1 MASDA
6 DASKLDPTAPKRAD
20 LDPTAP
26 KRAGLRL
33 APVEEFSRL
42 TGLDPRLLAM
52 LLALVVIWV
61 VLDLWTGGLFL
72 TPRNLFNLAV
82 QGSAVGIMATGMVFV
97 IVARHID
104 LSVGSVLGFVGMFM
118 AFLQVEV
125 FTLGAAWNWPLSIA
139 LGLALGA
146 LVGLWQGLWVAY
158 GGVPAFVVTLGGL
171 LIFRGA
177 AFEVTDGRTVAPLDP
192 VYQLLGGGVDGS
204 IGATASW
211 ALGLV
216 AVAAVAF
223 FAIKARSKRLRYG
236 FPVKP
241 LWAEVAMIAAWS
253 ALILGFVMVMNAY
266 EKPRSDIARGIPVPV
281 LILLAVVVVMTFVS
295 RFTKFGRYVF
305 AMGGNPEAAALSGI
319 NVKRTTV
326 MIFVVMGVL
335 SAVAAVV
342 TTARLNAGTNS
353 MGTLAELSVIAAAV
367 IGGTSLAGGLGT
379 VPGAILGAVVM
390 QSLDNG
396 MVLIGVSSSMRS
408 IVIGL
413 VLIAAVWFDVVY
425 NRHRR

>member
-1 MASDA
+1 MASHVEA
-6 DASKLDPTAPKRAD
+6 KEVEPEVAAPTA
-20 LDPTAP
+20 
-26 KRAGLRL
+26 LRL
-33 APVEEFSRL
+33 GPVERFSRL
-42 TGLDPRLLAM
+42 TGLDTRLLAM
-52 LLALVVIWV
+52 LAALVVIWL
-61 VLDLWTGGLFL
+61 VLDFLSSGLFL

-82 QGSAVGIMATGMVFV
+82 QGSAVGIMATGMVMV

-104 LSVGSVLGFVGMFM
+104 LSVGSVLGFVGMSI

-125 FTLGAAWNWPLSIA
+125 FPLGAAWNWPLTIVA
-139 LGLALGA
+139 GLALGA
-146 LVGLWQGLWVAY
+146 LVGLWQGAWVAY

-171 LIFRGA
+171 LIFRGG
-177 AFEVTDGRTVAPLDP
+177 AFEITDGRTVAPLDP

-204 IGATASW
+204 IGATPSW
-211 ALGLV
+211 VLGLI

-223 FAIKARSKRLRYG
+223 FSLRVRAKRARFG

-241 LWAEVAMIAAWS
+241 LWAEIAMICAWS
-253 ALILGFVMVMNAY
+253 ALIIGFVMVMNAY
-266 EKPRSDIARGIPVPV
+266 TKPRSDIPRGIPVPV
-281 LILLAVVVVMTFVS
+281 LILLAVVIVMTFIA
-295 RFTKFGRYVF
+295 RFTTFGRYVF

-326 MIFVVMGVL
+326 MIFVVMGML
-335 SAVAAVV
+335 CAIAAVV

-353 MGTLAELSVIAAAV
+353 MGTLAELNVIAAAV

-379 VPGAILGAVVM
+379 IPGAILGAVIM

-396 MVLIGVSSSMRS
+396 MVLLGASSSLRS

-413 VLIAAVWFDVVY
+413 VLVVAVWFDVFY
-425 NRHRR
+425 NRKRR

>member
-1 MASDA
+1 MVSYAESKEA
-6 DASKLDPTAPKRAD
+6 EPEAAASKTS
-20 LDPTAP
+20 
-26 KRAGLRL
+26 RL
-33 APVEEFSRL
+33 GPVEEFSRL
-42 TGLDPRLLAM
+42 TGIDTRMLAM
-52 LLALVVIWV
+52 LAALIAIWII
-61 VLDLWTGGLFL
+61 LDLWTGGLFL

-82 QGSAVGIMATGMVFV
+82 QGSAVGVMATGMVLV

-104 LSVGSVLGFVGMFM
+104 LSVGSVLGFVGMSI

-125 FTLGAAWNWPLSIA
+125 FPLGAAWNWPLTIV
-139 LGLALGA
+139 LGVALGA
-146 LVGLWQGLWVAY
+146 LVGVWQGMWVAY

-177 AFEVTDGRTVAPLDP
+177 AFEITDGRTVAPLDP
-192 VYQLLGGGVDGS
+192 VYQLLGGGIDGS

-211 ALGLV
+211 VLGLV

-223 FAIKARSKRLRYG
+223 FSIKVRSKRARYG
-236 FPVKP
+236 FPLKP
-241 LWAEVAMIAAWS
+241 LWAEIAMICVWS
-253 ALILGFVMVMNAY
+253 ALIIGFVMVMNAY
-266 EKPRSDIARGIPVPV
+266 TKPRSDIPRGIPVPV
-281 LILLAVVVVMTFVS
+281 LILLGVVIIMTFVT
-295 RFTKFGRYVF
+295 RFTTFGRYVF

-326 MIFVVMGVL
+326 MIFVVMGML
-335 SAVAAVV
+335 CAVAAII

-367 IGGTSLAGGLGT
+367 IGGTSLAGGVGT
-379 VPGAILGAVVM
+379 VPGAILGAIVI

-396 MVLIGVSSSMRS
+396 LVLLGVSSSQRS

-413 VLIAAVWFDVVY
+413 VLVAAVWFDVVY

>member
-1 MASDA
+1 MTSDA
-6 DASKLDPTAPKRAD
+6 EASTTGDASPGRAPQ
-20 LDPTAP
+20 
-26 KRAGLRL
+26 RL
-33 APVEEFSRL
+33 GIVGEISRL
-42 TGLDPRLLAM
+42 SGLDTRFLAM
-52 LLALVVIWV
+52 LAALLVIWG
-61 VLDLWTGGLFL
+61 VLHVWTGGLFL

-82 QGSAVGIMATGMVFV
+82 QGSAVGIMATGMVLV

-104 LSVGSVLGFVGMFM
+104 LSVGSVLGFIGMSI

-125 FTLGAAWNWPLSIA
+125 FPLGAAWNWPLTIVI
-139 LGLALGA
+139 GLAIGA
-146 LVGLWQGLWVAY
+146 LVGVWQGMWVAY

-177 AFEVTDGRTVAPLDP
+177 AFEITDGRTVAPLDP
-192 VYQLLGGGVDGS
+192 TYQLLGGGVDGS

-211 ALGLV
+211 ILGLT

-223 FAIKARSKRLRYG
+223 FSIKARKKRGSYG
-236 FPVKP
+236 FPLRP
-241 LWAEVAMIAAWS
+241 LWAEIGMVVLWS
-253 ALILGFVMVMNAY
+253 ALIIGFVMVMNAY
-266 EKPRSDIARGIPVPV
+266 TKPRSDIPRGIPVPV
-281 LILLAVVVVMTFVS
+281 LILLSVVILMAFVA
-295 RFTKFGRYVF
+295 RFTSFGRYVF

-326 MIFVVMGVL
+326 MIFVVMGML
-335 SAVAAVV
+335 CAVAAII

-379 VPGAILGAVVM
+379 VPGAILGAVVI

-396 MVLIGVSSSMRS
+396 LVLLGVSSSQRS

-413 VLIAAVWFDVVY
+413 VLLAAVWFDVVY
-425 NRHRR
+425 NRNRR

>member
-1 MASDA
+1 MATDA
-6 DASKLDPTAPKRAD
+6 DSSKIEAAGRRP
-20 LDPTAP
+20 
-26 KRAGLRL
+26 AGLKL
-33 APVEEFSRL
+33 GIFDDFSRL
-42 TGLDPRLLAM
+42 TGLDTRLLAM
-52 LLALVVIWV
+52 LGAMVVIWI
-61 VLDLWTGGLFL
+61 VLDLMTGGLFL

-82 QGSAVGIMATGMVFV
+82 QGSAVGIMATGMVLV

-104 LSVGSVLGFVGMFM
+104 LSVGSVLGFVGMSI

-125 FTLGAAWNWPLSIA
+125 LPLGAAWNWPLTIVF
-139 LGLALGA
+139 GLALGA
-146 LVGLWQGLWVAY
+146 LVGLWQGLWVAH

-171 LIFRGA
+171 LLFRGG
-177 AFEVTDGRTVAPLDP
+177 AFEITDGRTVAPLDP
-192 VYQLLGGGVDGS
+192 VYQLLGGGIDGS

-211 ALGLV
+211 TLGLI
-216 AVAAVAF
+216 AVAAVVF
-223 FAIKARSKRLRYG
+223 LSVKARAKRARYG

-241 LWAEVAMIAAWS
+241 LWAEIMMICVWS
-253 ALILGFVMVMNAY
+253 ALIIGFVMVMNAY
-266 EKPRSDIARGIPVPV
+266 NKPRSDIPRGIPVPV
-281 LILLAVVVVMTFVS
+281 LILLGVVLAMSFIS
-295 RFTKFGRYVF
+295 RFTTFGRYVF

-335 SAVAAVV
+335 CAIAAVV

-353 MGTLAELSVIAAAV
+353 MGTLAELNVIAAAV
-367 IGGTSLAGGLGT
+367 IGGTSLAGGIGT
-379 VPGAILGAVVM
+379 VPGAILGAVIM

-396 MVLIGVSSSMRS
+396 MVLLGVSSSLRS

-425 NRHRR
+425 NRGKR

>member
-1 MASDA
+1 MTSNVEVGKLETE
-6 DASKLDPTAPKRAD
+6 ASKRGAQR
-20 LDPTAP
+20 
-26 KRAGLRL
+26 R

-42 TGLDPRLLAM
+42 TGLDTRLLAM
-52 LLALVVIWV
+52 LGALVVIWI
-61 VLDLWTGGLFL
+61 VLDILAGGLFL

-82 QGSAVGIMATGMVFV
+82 QGSAVGIMATGMVLV

-104 LSVGSVLGFVGMFM
+104 LSVGSVLGFIGMSI
-118 AFLQVEV
+118 AFLQVEILP
-125 FTLGAAWNWPLSIA
+125 LGAAWNWPLTILA
-139 LGLALGA
+139 GLALGA
-146 LVGLWQGLWVAY
+146 VVGVWQGLWVAY

-171 LIFRGA
+171 LIFRGG
-177 AFEVTDGRTVAPLDP
+177 AFEITDGRTVAPLDP

-216 AVAAVAF
+216 AVAAVVYF
-223 FAIKARSKRLRYG
+223 SVRARGKRARYG
-236 FPVKP
+236 FPLKP
-241 LWAEVAMIAAWS
+241 LWAEVAMICAWS
-253 ALILGFVMVMNAY
+253 AIIIGFVMVMNAY
-266 EKPRSDIARGIPVPV
+266 TKPRSDIPRGIPVPV
-281 LILLAVVVVMTFVS
+281 LILLGVVLIMTFIS

-335 SAVAAVV
+335 CAVAAVV

-353 MGTLAELSVIAAAV
+353 MGTLAELNVIAAAV
-367 IGGTSLAGGLGT
+367 IGGTSLAGGIGT
-379 VPGAILGAVVM
+379 IPGAILGAVIM

-396 MVLIGVSSSMRS
+396 MVLLGVSSSLRS

-413 VLIAAVWFDVVY
+413 VLVAAVWFDVVY
-425 NRHRR
+425 NRNRR

>member
-1 MASDA
+1 
-6 DASKLDPTAPKRAD
+6 
-20 LDPTAP
+20 
-26 KRAGLRL
+26 
-33 APVEEFSRL
+33 
-42 TGLDPRLLAM
+42 
-52 LLALVVIWV
+52 
-61 VLDLWTGGLFL
+61 VL
-72 TPRNLFNLAV
+72 P
-82 QGSAVGIMATGMVFV
+82 
-97 IVARHID
+97 
-104 LSVGSVLGFVGMFM
+104 
-118 AFLQVEV
+118 
-125 FTLGAAWNWPLSIA
+125 LGAAWNWPLTIVFGIG
-139 LGLALGA
+139 LGV
-146 LVGLWQGLWVAY
+146 LVGLWQGVWVAY

-177 AFEVTDGRTVAPLDP
+177 AFEITDGRTVAPLDP
-192 VYQLLGGGVDGS
+192 VYQLLGGGIDGS

-216 AVAAVAF
+216 AVCLLAF
-223 FAIKARSKRLRYG
+223 FTMKARAKRTRYG

-241 LWAEVAMIAAWS
+241 LWAEIMMICAWS
-253 ALILGFVMVMNAY
+253 ALIIGFVMVMNAY
-266 EKPRSDIARGIPVPV
+266 PRPKTFEPRGIPVPV
-281 LILLAVVVVMTFVS
+281 LILLATVVFMTFAA

-335 SAVAAVV
+335 CSIAAVV

-353 MGTLAELSVIAAAV
+353 MGTLAELNVIAAAV

-379 VPGAILGAVVM
+379 IPGAILGAVVM

-396 MVLIGVSSSMRS
+396 MLLLDVSTSTRS
-408 IVIGL
+408 IIIGL

-425 NRHRR
+425 NRGRR

>member
-1 MASDA
+1 
-6 DASKLDPTAPKRAD
+6 
-20 LDPTAP
+20 
-26 KRAGLRL
+26 
-33 APVEEFSRL
+33 
-42 TGLDPRLLAM
+42 
-52 LLALVVIWV
+52 
-61 VLDLWTGGLFL
+61 
-72 TPRNLFNLAV
+72 
-82 QGSAVGIMATGMVFV
+82 MATGMVLV

-104 LSVGSVLGFVGMFM
+104 LSVGSVLGFVGMSI

-125 FTLGAAWNWPLSIA
+125 LPLGAAWNWPLTILA
-139 LGLALGA
+139 GLALGA
-146 LVGLWQGLWVAY
+146 VVGVWQGLWVAY

-177 AFEVTDGRTVAPLDP
+177 AFEITDGRTVAPLDP

-211 ALGLV
+211 ALGLL
-216 AVAAVAF
+216 AVAAVVYF
-223 FAIKARSKRLRYG
+223 SVRARGKRARYG

-241 LWAEVAMIAAWS
+241 LWAELAMICAWS
-253 ALILGFVMVMNAY
+253 AIIIGFVMVMNAY
-266 EKPRSDIARGIPVPV
+266 TKPRSDIPRGIPVPV
-281 LILLAVVVVMTFVS
+281 LILLGVVIVMTFIS

-335 SAVAAVV
+335 CAVAAVV
-342 TTARLNAGTNS
+342 TSARLNAGTNS
-353 MGTLAELSVIAAAV
+353 MGTLAELNVIAAAV

-379 VPGAILGAVVM
+379 VPGAILGAVIM

-396 MVLIGVSSSMRS
+396 MVLLGVSSSLRS

-413 VLIAAVWFDVVY
+413 VLVAAVWFDVVY
-425 NRHRR
+425 NRNRR

>member
-1 MASDA
+1 MASEA
-6 DASKLDPTAPKRAD
+6 EAGGAQLSKSAKAKPALGV
-20 LDPTAP
+20 L
-26 KRAGLRL
+26 G
-33 APVEEFSRL
+33 EISRL
-42 TGLDPRLLAM
+42 TGLDSRFLAM
-52 LLALVVIWV
+52 LGALLVIWV

-82 QGSAVGIMATGMVFV
+82 QGSAVGIMATGMVLV

-104 LSVGSVLGFVGMFM
+104 LSVGSVLGFVGMAI

-125 FTLGAAWNWPLSIA
+125 FPLGAAWNWPLTI
-139 LGLALGA
+139 LFGVALGA
-146 LVGLWQGLWVAY
+146 LVGLWQGVWVAY

-177 AFEVTDGRTVAPLDP
+177 AFEITDGRTVAPLDP
-192 VYQLLGGGVDGS
+192 TYQLLGGGIDGS
-204 IGATASW
+204 IGATPSW
-211 ALGLV
+211 ILGCI

-223 FAIKARSKRLRYG
+223 SLIKARNKRARYG
-236 FPVKP
+236 FPLKP
-241 LWAEVAMIAAWS
+241 LWAEIGMILVWS
-253 ALILGFVMVMNAY
+253 ALIIAFVMIMNAY
-266 EKPRSDIARGIPVPV
+266 TKPRSDIPRGIPVPV
-281 LILLAVVVVMTFVS
+281 LILLAVVILMTFVA
-295 RFTKFGRYVF
+295 RFTTFGRYVF

-319 NVKRTTV
+319 NVKRTTI
-326 MIFVVMGVL
+326 MIFVVMGML
-335 SAVAAVV
+335 CAVAAVI

-353 MGTLAELSVIAAAV
+353 MGMLAELNVIAAAV

-379 VPGAILGAVVM
+379 IPGAILGAVVI

-396 MVLIGVSSSMRS
+396 LVLLGVSSSQRS

-425 NRHRR
+425 NKNRR

>member
-1 MASDA
+1 MATDA
-6 DASKLDPTAPKRAD
+6 QSGTREAGRGRPAALKLGFLEA
-20 LDPTAP
+20 
-26 KRAGLRL
+26 
-33 APVEEFSRL
+33 FSRL
-42 TGLDPRLLAM
+42 TGLDSRLLAM
-52 LLALVVIWV
+52 LGAMLVIWL
-61 VLDLWTGGLFL
+61 VLHLMTDGLFL

-82 QGSAVGIMATGMVFV
+82 QGSAVGIMATGMVLV

-104 LSVGSVLGFVGMFM
+104 LSVGSVLGFVGMSI

-125 FTLGAAWNWPLSIA
+125 FPLGAAWNWPLTIL

-177 AFEVTDGRTVAPLDP
+177 AFEITDGRTVAPLDP
-192 VYQLLGGGVDGS
+192 VYQLLGGGIDGS

-211 ALGLV
+211 TLGLI

-223 FAIKARSKRLRYG
+223 FAMKARAKRARFG

-241 LWAEVAMIAAWS
+241 LWAEIMMICVWS
-253 ALILGFVMVMNAY
+253 ALIIGFVLVMNAY
-266 EKPRSDIARGIPVPV
+266 TKPRSDIPRGIPVPV
-281 LILLAVVVVMTFVS
+281 LILLGVVLAMSFLA
-295 RFTKFGRYVF
+295 RFTTFGRYVF

-326 MIFVVMGVL
+326 TIFVVMGIL
-335 SAVAAVV
+335 CAVAAVV

-353 MGTLAELSVIAAAV
+353 MGTLAELNVIAAAV
-367 IGGTSLAGGLGT
+367 IGGTSLAGGIGT
-379 VPGAILGAVVM
+379 VPGAILGAVIM

-396 MVLIGVSSSMRS
+396 MVLLGVSSSLRS

-413 VLIAAVWFDVVY
+413 VLVAAVWFDVVY
-425 NRHRR
+425 NRGKR

>member
-1 MASDA
+1 MTSDVE
-6 DASKLDPTAPKRAD
+6 ASKLETETSKRA
-20 LDPTAP
+20 A
-26 KRAGLRL
+26 LRR

-42 TGLDPRLLAM
+42 TGLDTRLLAM
-52 LLALVVIWV
+52 LGALVVIWI
-61 VLDLWTGGLFL
+61 VLDFLAGGLFL

-82 QGSAVGIMATGMVFV
+82 QGSAVGIMATGMVLV

-104 LSVGSVLGFVGMFM
+104 LSVGSVLGFVGMSI
-118 AFLQVEV
+118 AFLQVEILP
-125 FTLGAAWNWPLSIA
+125 LGAAWNWPLTILA
-139 LGLALGA
+139 GLALGA
-146 LVGLWQGLWVAY
+146 VVGVWQGLWVAY

-177 AFEVTDGRTVAPLDP
+177 AFEITDGRTVAPLDP

-211 ALGLV
+211 ALGLI
-216 AVAAVAF
+216 AVAAVVYF
-223 FAIKARSKRLRYG
+223 SVRARGKRARYG

-241 LWAEVAMIAAWS
+241 LWAEVAMICAWS
-253 ALILGFVMVMNAY
+253 AIIIGFVMVMNAY
-266 EKPRSDIARGIPVPV
+266 TKPRSDIPRGIPVPV
-281 LILLAVVVVMTFVS
+281 LILLGVVIVMTFIS

-335 SAVAAVV
+335 CAVAAVV

-353 MGTLAELSVIAAAV
+353 MGTLAELNVIAAAV

-379 VPGAILGAVVM
+379 IPGAILGAVIM

-396 MVLIGVSSSMRS
+396 MVLLGVSSSLRS

-413 VLIAAVWFDVVY
+413 VLVAAVWFDVVY
-425 NRHRR
+425 NRNRR

>member
-42 TGLDPRLLAM
+42 TGLDTRLLAM

-61 VLDLWTGGLFL
+61 VLDVWTGGLFL

-125 FTLGAAWNWPLSIA
+125 FTLGAGWNWPLSIA
-139 LGLALGA
+139 CGLALGA

-177 AFEVTDGRTVAPLDP
+177 AFEITDGRTVAPLDP

-216 AVAAVAF
+216 AVATIAF

-241 LWAEVAMIAAWS
+241 LWAELAMICAWS
-253 ALILGFVMVMNAY
+253 AIIIGFVMVMNAY
-266 EKPRSDIARGIPVPV
+266 TKPRSDIPRGIPVPV
-281 LILLAVVVVMTFVS
+281 LILLGVVIVMTFIS

-335 SAVAAVV
+335 CAVAAVV
-342 TTARLNAGTNS
+342 TSARLNAGTNS
-353 MGTLAELSVIAAAV
+353 MGTLAELNVIAAAV

-379 VPGAILGAVVM
+379 VPGAILGAVIM

-396 MVLIGVSSSMRS
+396 MVLLGVSSSLRS

-413 VLIAAVWFDVVY
+413 VLVAAVWFDVVY
-425 NRHRR
+425 NRNRR

>member
-6 DASKLDPTAPKRAD
+6 EAGRIDSGNAA
-20 LDPTAP
+20 
-26 KRAGLRL
+26 RAGLRL
-33 APVEEFSRL
+33 GPLEEFSRL
-42 TGLDPRLLAM
+42 TGIDTRMLAM
-52 LLALVVIWV
+52 LAALVAIWI
-61 VLDLWTGGLFL
+61 VLDVWTDGLFL

-82 QGSAVGIMATGMVFV
+82 QGSAVGVMATGMVLV

-104 LSVGSVLGFVGMFM
+104 LSVGSVLGFVGMSI

-125 FTLGAAWNWPLSIA
+125 FPLGATWNWPLTIV

-146 LVGLWQGLWVAY
+146 LVGVWQGLWVAY

-177 AFEVTDGRTVAPLDP
+177 AFEITDGRTVAPLDP
-192 VYQLLGGGVDGS
+192 VYQLLGGGIDGS
-204 IGATASW
+204 IGASASW
-211 ALGLV
+211 VLGLV

-223 FAIKARSKRLRYG
+223 FSIKARSKRGRYG
-236 FPVKP
+236 FPLKP
-241 LWAEVAMIAAWS
+241 LWAELAMICVWS
-253 ALILGFVMVMNAY
+253 ALIIGFVLVMNAY
-266 EKPRSDIARGIPVPV
+266 TKPRSDIPRGIPVPV
-281 LILLAVVVVMTFVS
+281 LILLGVVLVMTFVS
-295 RFTKFGRYVF
+295 RFTTFGRYVF

-326 MIFVVMGVL
+326 MIFVVMGML
-335 SAVAAVV
+335 CAVAAII

-367 IGGTSLAGGLGT
+367 IGGTSLAGGIGT
-379 VPGAILGAVVM
+379 VPGAILGAVII

-396 MVLIGVSSSMRS
+396 LVLLGVSSSQRS
-408 IVIGL
+408 ITIGL
-413 VLIAAVWFDVVY
+413 VLLAAVWFDVVY
-425 NRHRR
+425 NRRRR

>member
-6 DASKLDPTAPKRAD
+6 EAGRIESGKAAL
-20 LDPTAP
+20 
-26 KRAGLRL
+26 AGLRL
-33 APVEEFSRL
+33 GPLETFSRL
-42 TGLDPRLLAM
+42 TGLDTRMLAM
-52 LLALVVIWV
+52 LAALIVIWI
-61 VLDLWTGGLFL
+61 VLDIWTGGLFL

-82 QGSAVGIMATGMVFV
+82 QGSAVGIMATGMVLV

-104 LSVGSVLGFVGMFM
+104 LSVGSVLGFVGMSI

-125 FTLGAAWNWPLSIA
+125 FPLGAAWNWPLTIV

-146 LVGLWQGLWVAY
+146 VVGLWQGLWVAY

-177 AFEVTDGRTVAPLDP
+177 AFEITDGRTVAPLDP

-211 ALGLV
+211 ALGLA
-216 AVAAVAF
+216 AVAAVVF
-223 FAIKARSKRLRYG
+223 FSLAARAKRARYG

-241 LWAEVAMIAAWS
+241 LWAEIAMICVWS
-253 ALILGFVMVMNAY
+253 ALIIGFVMVMNAY
-266 EKPRSDIARGIPVPV
+266 TKPRSDIPRGIPVPV
-281 LILLAVVVVMTFVS
+281 LILLGVVLVMTFVS
-295 RFTKFGRYVF
+295 RFTTFGRYVF

-335 SAVAAVV
+335 CAVAAVV

-379 VPGAILGAVVM
+379 VPGAILGAIVI

-396 MVLIGVSSSMRS
+396 LVLLGVSSSQRS
-408 IVIGL
+408 ITIGL
-413 VLIAAVWFDVVY
+413 VLVAAVWFDVVY
-425 NRHRR
+425 NRRRR

>member
-1 MASDA
+1 MASETDA
-6 DASKLDPTAPKRAD
+6 AKLQTA
-20 LDPTAP
+20 
-26 KRAGLRL
+26 AGQRRGAGL
-33 APVEEFSRL
+33 APVEAFARL
-42 TGLDPRLLAM
+42 TGLDTRLLAM
-52 LLALVVIWV
+52 LAALIVIWI

-104 LSVGSVLGFVGMFM
+104 LSVGSVLGFVGMVI
-118 AFLQVEV
+118 AYLQVEV

-139 LGLALGA
+139 CGLALGA

-177 AFEVTDGRTVAPLDP
+177 AFEITDGRTVAPLDP
-192 VYQLLGGGVDGS
+192 TYQLLGGGVDGS

-211 ALGLV
+211 ALGLI
-216 AVAAVAF
+216 AVALLAF
-223 FAIKARSKRLRYG
+223 FITRTRARRLRYG

-241 LWAEVAMIAAWS
+241 LWAEVMMIVAWS
-253 ALILGFVMVMNAY
+253 VLILGFVMVMNAY
-266 EKPRSDIARGIPVPV
+266 PKPRSLEPRGIPIPV
-281 LILLAVVVVMTFVS
+281 LILLAVVIVMTFIA
-295 RFTKFGRYVF
+295 RFTPFGRYVF
-305 AMGGNPEAAALSGI
+305 ALGGNPEAAALSGI

-326 MIFVVMGVL
+326 MIFVVMGIL
-335 SAVAAVV
+335 SAIAAVV
-342 TTARLNAGTNS
+342 TTARLTSGTNS

-367 IGGTSLAGGLGT
+367 IGGTSLAGGIGT
-379 VPGAILGAVVM
+379 VPGAILGAVIM

-413 VLIAAVWFDVVY
+413 ALIAAVWFDVVY